1 MRKALVH
8 SFDFSVITVI
18 FYSFALQSDKKNSFL
33 LPNQLKSDYQ
43 KS

>member
-18 FYSFALQSDKKNSFL
+18 FYSSALQSDKKKPFL
-33 LPNQLKSDYQ
+33 LPKQLKFDYQ